1 MIEELLSPANF
12 ELSLHAVQSSFAAI
26 FLLIFSAYLLFQNKK
41 SLTNIAFSNVS
52 VAAAIWLSGTS
63 FASIIIDQ
71 SLAFSVYRYYTFL
84 GIALIAPGIY
94 FLTVNTLKL
103 DGKKNFV
110 IAYYLIALIF
120 YVVNLSGDWFA
131 IGMEEK
137 AWGNYVQYGPNSL
150 IFLAF
155 FFIIMLQSFY
165 HYYSYL
171 KKDLP
176 SSERD
181 RVKLHFISLLIAY
194 IGAVDFLPTFG
205 IDIYPIGFAP
215 VFIFIFIQFYAIL
228 KYKLIITVNETFD
241 NLKDGIITVDKNG
254 KIKDINRSAKMMFET
269 ESTHAKRIDEVFP
282 NLSGYLERLK
292 DPSCDIIDEEIPF
305 DLMNPNVGDR
315 TLHLTISSIRNDF
328 SGNMGMVIVLSD
340 ITERKR
346 SDIAIRESEEKY
358 RNLIERANEGVIII
372 QDGVIKFANEKTM
385 EISGYKRDE
394 LVGIDFVS
402 ILPNTSKQ
410 DLVKIYLDRLAGK
423 DVPKQYEIDFLKRDG
438 NTIVIEVNAGIIE
451 YEGKPADFVYL
462 NDITERKGVEE
473 KIRRSEETNR
483 LLFEN
488 AVDPMLLIDEKARL
502 VRVNK
507 KIEEILGY
515 KREDFIGKNIFSI
528 GLIEKSSLKVIMKNL
543 QRRAKGEDV
552 PPYDVELISSD
563 GDVKTFELNASRLEK
578 GNKRANIMVILRDK
592 TERNKIQSELR
603 ESEARY
609 RNVLE
614 NMDYGYYEVDTKGD
628 LTFFNNSLCKIL
640 GYTRAEL
647 VGMNNRKYMEPDVAR
662 SVFNKFNQI
671 YNTGKTEKSFSY
683 KVIRKDGEVRSV
695 EASISCM
702 ENATGNKVGFR
713 GIVRDITE
721 KIRFEEE
728 FAEFS
733 RINNLIFE
741 NAVDPMIVIDRK
753 GKIIRM
759 NRKIETDLGYT
770 KDDYL
775 GKNIFKIGLI
785 AQDSIITAIAQL
797 QRRLRGEESKPYDVN
812 LVHREGGVIPYELNA
827 SWFEED
833 GKLIGDIIIMRDIS
847 ERKEAEEALKI
858 EQGKYKNVVE
868 NIGEGIIVANDRGY
882 ITFTNS
888 ETEKILRYEIDGLI
902 GKHINEVSSDSTKKM
917 ILPLMNNVLK
927 GNNIHDFEMELLR
940 KDGSPLI
947 VELTISPRLEDGKI
961 TEMMGIIRDITEKKH
976 AEEMIDLERMK
987 YKNVVENIGDGLFV
1001 SDENG
1006 SITYA
1011 DRKSVV

>member
-1 MIEELLSPANF
+1 
-12 ELSLHAVQSSFAAI
+12 
-26 FLLIFSAYLLFQNKK
+26 
-41 SLTNIAFSNVS
+41 
-52 VAAAIWLSGTS
+52 
-63 FASIIIDQ
+63 
-71 SLAFSVYRYYTFL
+71 
-84 GIALIAPGIY
+84 
-94 FLTVNTLKL
+94 
-103 DGKKNFV
+103 
-110 IAYYLIALIF
+110 
-120 YVVNLSGDWFA
+120 
-131 IGMEEK
+131 
-137 AWGNYVQYGPNSL
+137 
-150 IFLAF
+150 
-155 FFIIMLQSFY
+155 
-165 HYYSYL
+165 
-171 KKDLP
+171 
-176 SSERD
+176 
-181 RVKLHFISLLIAY
+181 
-194 IGAVDFLPTFG
+194 
-205 IDIYPIGFAP
+205 
-215 VFIFIFIQFYAIL
+215 
-228 KYKLIITVNETFD
+228 
-241 NLKDGIITVDKNG
+241 
-254 KIKDINRSAKMMFET
+254 
-269 ESTHAKRIDEVFP
+269 
-282 NLSGYLERLK
+282 
-292 DPSCDIIDEEIPF
+292 
-305 DLMNPNVGDR
+305 
-315 TLHLTISSIRNDF
+315 
-328 SGNMGMVIVLSD
+328 
-340 ITERKR
+340 
-346 SDIAIRESEEKY
+346 
-358 RNLIERANEGVIII
+358 
-372 QDGVIKFANEKTM
+372 
-385 EISGYKRDE
+385 
-394 LVGIDFVS
+394 
-402 ILPNTSKQ
+402 
-410 DLVKIYLDRLAGK
+410 
-423 DVPKQYEIDFLKRDG
+423 
-438 NTIVIEVNAGIIE
+438 
-451 YEGKPADFVYL
+451 VYL

-695 EASISCM
+695 EASISSM

-1006 SITYA
+1006 SVTYA
-1011 DRKSVV
+1011 NPAAEK